1 MTESNSTGIVVLGLG
16 NLMRTD
22 DAAGMH
28 ALSRLAGD
36 IRLPAGVRL
45 VEGGTLGLELLYRVE
60 NASLL
65 LVLDAVDANE
75 RPGTLMLFEGKE
87 VEALPRGRS
96 IHLLG
101 LADLLSAL
109 RLTGRAPFEVILL
122 GIQPESTG
130 WGTELTPAVDAA
142 VARLIEIALEKIAA
156 WESRITNSQVRSK
169 NRPRAE
175 QKAASSRSVCGGF
188 V

>member
-1 MTESNSTGIVVLGLG
+1 MDSRSREAIVLGLG
-16 NLMRTD
+16 NLMRSD

-28 ALSRLAGD
+28 ALARLASD
-36 IRLPAGVRL
+36 ARLPVGVRL
-45 VEGGTLGLELLYRVE
+45 VEGGTFGLELLYHVE

-75 RPGTLMLFEGKE
+75 PPGTLMLFRGEAI
-87 VEALPRGRS
+87 EALPCGRS

-109 RLTGRAPFEVILL
+109 RLTERAPHEVVLL

-130 WGTELTPAVDAA
+130 WGTQLTPTVDAA
-142 VARLIEIALEKIAA
+142 LARMIDAALGQIAA
-156 WESRITNSQVRSK
+156 IISTCCTYSTKPAHFNWPHCDGTGR
-169 NRPRAE
+169 RA
-175 QKAASSRSVCGGF
+175 KYGMVD
-188 V
+188 